1 MTHKRME
8 LIFVNCSNG
17 RVEQNSAFRAVNVD
31 WQDYDNAD
39 EFVKVLFT
47 EVQFDNGDIYNAN
60 TSTFVPVETGVY
72 FVAGTV
78 TFFPR
83 NDAIPFRARLEV
95 RINGESVAADN
106 DYFFSGV
113 VPSIVFA
120 NIINTSTILELQAG
134 DLVEIFFT
142 STSRG
147 IINDDGEGSSTRFE
161 AASM

>member
-1 MTHKRME
+1 MK
-8 LIFVNCSNG
+8 
-17 RVEQNSAFRAVNVD
+17 VD
-31 WQDYDNAD
+31 WQDYDNAN
-39 EFVKVLFT
+39 ELVKVLFT
-47 EVQFDNGDIYNAN
+47 GVQFDKGDIYNEN
-60 TSTFVPVETGVY
+60 TSTFVPVESGVY

-95 RINGESVAADN
+95 RVNGESVEADS

-113 VPSIVFA
+113 VPSMFFA
-120 NIINTSTILELQAG
+120 NIVNTSTILQLQAG

-147 IINDDGEGSSTRFE
+147 IINDDGDGSSTRFE
-161 AASM
+161 TARF